1 MQRAWATDIGASTLS
16 ISRWLRLQKCE
27 VSAIRE
33 IYGQTKVK
41 EEDMGSMSGYVSPM
55 FMERRKEGE
64 GEEKKK
70 IWDES
75 RRLNS
80 GRETSTSRKIFKIK
94 YPKLNLWSTVHGE
107 ANWRI
112 RSSGISGQKKRDHQM
127 LVAAQKSAVNKK
139 VYHSSFVKHTL
150 LCCWQKKTNKHRT
163 KARE

>member
-1 MQRAWATDIGASTLS
+1 MIATAKVRS
-16 ISRWLRLQKCE
+16 ISYQGNLWPNKSKGRR
-27 VSAIRE
+27 
-33 IYGQTKVK
+33 YGLHVGVRVTNVYGTKK
-41 EEDMGSMSGYVSPM
+41 GGRG
-55 FMERRKEGE
+55 RR
-64 GEEKKK
+64 KKK